1 MSHAYWLLMNLVLID
16 SLVLYHWLLGR
27 RGPERQLTLV
37 WSLCLD
43 LLPIHELSWGSK
55 IVCLVNLH
63 SILNSSI
70 CGLANKMFSYL
81 IGYSLRECLALH
93 LGLMYLWVVDLLR
106 VRHDHVRA
114 SIERLLLNLILLRH
128 WSRVI
133 YDHLGHLLVL
143 LKALIL
149 RKLDILDRLRA
160 NEILGHL
167 LRHHVTSC

>member
-1 MSHAYWLLMNLVLID
+1 MFSDSTLNNIISYGRSSSFGSRLLICSLASFKIAGNLLLLQIILTSDGVAWRLLDLLSHVYWLLLHLVLID

-43 LLPIHELSWGSK
+43 LLPIHELTWGSK

-106 VRHDHVRA
+106 
-114 SIERLLLNLILLRH
+114 S
-128 WSRVI
+128 
-133 YDHLGHLLVL
+133 
-143 LKALIL
+143 
-149 RKLDILDRLRA
+149 
-160 NEILGHL
+160 
-167 LRHHVTSC
+167 